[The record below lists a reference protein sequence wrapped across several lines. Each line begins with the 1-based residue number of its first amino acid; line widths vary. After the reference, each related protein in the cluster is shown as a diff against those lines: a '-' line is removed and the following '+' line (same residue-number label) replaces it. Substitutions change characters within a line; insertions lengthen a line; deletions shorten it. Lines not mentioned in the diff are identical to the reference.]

1 LHHFVESIDTHVYVD
16 GKANYFSGNIFET
29 GFEYELETNYKLN
42 KESTVYADIKH
53 ICNGSIIR
61 T

>member
-1 LHHFVESIDTHVYVD
+1 VYVD